1 MSPEAL
7 LRQLLD
13 TSPAELVSLVSGI
26 AYVLL
31 IVRQS
36 RWGWV
41 FGAVSS
47 GILVVLAAEARL
59 PMQSALQV
67 AYVLMAVY
75 GFWHWSRAGRAADAA
90 VTALQVGTWPAWKH
104 GAAIAVIAGTAL
116 LLAPQVAAL
125 TGSAWPRLDLAAM
138 AGGLLAT
145 WMVARL
151 LLENWLY
158 WMVID
163 CVSIFLYA
171 SQGLAFIAIL
181 YCVYLLISISGYF
194 SWRSRMRAQRG
205 A

>member
-1 MSPEAL
+1 MNPEGL
-7 LRQLLD
+7 LLQLLD
-13 TSPAELVSLVSGI
+13 TSPAELVSVVTGI

-31 IVRQS
+31 VVRQS
-36 RWGWV
+36 RWCWV

-47 GILVVLAAEARL
+47 GILVVLAAEAGL
-59 PMQSALQV
+59 PMQAALQV

-75 GFWHWSRAGRAADAA
+75 GFWHWSRAGRTTDVAAA
-90 VTALQVGTWPAWKH
+90 ALQVGTWPAWKH
-104 GAAIAVIAGTAL
+104 AAAIASIAGMAL
-116 LLAPQVAAL
+116 LLAPHVSAL
-125 TGSAWPRLDLAAM
+125 TGAAWPRLDLAAM

-163 CVSIFLYA
+163 SVSIFLYA
-171 SQGLAFIAIL
+171 SQGLAFIAVL
-181 YCVYLLISISGYF
+181 YGVYLLISISGYF
-194 SWRSRMRAQRG
+194 SWRARMRAQRG

>member
-1 MSPEAL
+1 MSPEGL
-7 LRQLLD
+7 LLQLLD
-13 TSPAELVSLVSGI
+13 TSPAELVSVVTGI

-31 IVRQS
+31 VVRQS
-36 RWGWV
+36 RWCWV

-47 GILVVLAAEARL
+47 GILVVLAAEAGL
-59 PMQSALQV
+59 PMQAALQV

-75 GFWHWSRAGRAADAA
+75 GFWHWSRAGRTTDVAAA
-90 VTALQVGTWPAWKH
+90 ALQVGTWPAWKH
-104 GAAIAVIAGTAL
+104 AAAIASIAGMAL
-116 LLAPQVAAL
+116 LLAPHVSAL
-125 TGSAWPRLDLAAM
+125 TGAAWPRLDLAAM

-163 CVSIFLYA
+163 SVSIFLYA
-171 SQGLAFIAIL
+171 SQGLAFIAVL
-181 YCVYLLISISGYF
+181 YFVYLLISISGYF
-194 SWRSRMRAQRG
+194 SWRARMRAQRC

>member
-1 MSPEAL
+1 MNPEGL
-7 LRQLLD
+7 LLQLLD
-13 TSPAELVSLVSGI
+13 TSPAELVSVVTGI

-31 IVRQS
+31 VVRQS
-36 RWGWV
+36 RWCWV

-47 GILVVLAAEARL
+47 GILVVLAAEAGL
-59 PMQSALQV
+59 PMQAALQV

-75 GFWHWSRAGRAADAA
+75 GFWHWSRAGRTTDVAAA
-90 VTALQVGTWPAWKH
+90 ALQVGTWPAWKH
-104 GAAIAVIAGTAL
+104 AVAIAAIAGMAL
-116 LLAPQVAAL
+116 LLAPHVSAL
-125 TGSAWPRLDLAAM
+125 TGAAWPRLDLAAM

-163 CVSIFLYA
+163 SVSIFLYA
-171 SQGLAFIAIL
+171 SQGLAFIAVL
-181 YCVYLLISISGYF
+181 YGVYLLISISGYF
-194 SWRSRMRAQRG
+194 SWRARMRAQRG

>member
-59 PMQSALQV
+59 P
-67 AYVLMAVY
+67 AVY

-90 VTALQVGTWPAWKH
+90 ATALQVGTWPAWKH